1 MRGVFSDRGRLQG
14 ILDFEAA
21 LARAQARAGV
31 IPATAAVAIAGPCRA
46 ELFDIVALAQ
56 ATAMAGNSA
65 IPIVNELTRLVAAA
79 DPIAAHY
86 VHWGA
91 TSQDA
96 MDTGLVLQLQQGLDL
111 IEADAQ
117 QLCVALMKVTAEHKE
132 TPIAGR
138 TWLQHAAPTT
148 FGLKVA
154 GWLCAVGRHIE
165 RLRTVRP
172 RDLVLQLGG
181 AAGTLATLGDA
192 AEKTTSLL
200 AEELGLRPAEMP
212 WHSHRDRLVEVAVTL
227 GLLVGSLGKM
237 ARDIALMTQSEV
249 AEVAE
254 PSAPGRG
261 GSSSMPQKR
270 NPVGCATVLAAAT
283 RVPALVSVLLS
294 AMTQEHERGLGGWQ
308 AEWETVPEILLLT
321 SGALS
326 QMRQVMVGLRV
337 DVERMRA
344 NLDATRGLIY
354 AEAVSTALA
363 RAIGHAAAHQLVERA
378 CRDTLAKS
386 CHLQE
391 VVSSDA
397 EITEHLSAAELK
409 LLFDPLQ
416 HVRAA
421 ARLVD
426 QALVAW
432 GNISSSP
439 TEGVSCPSHPHQHVR
454 AAARLVDQALV
465 AWGNISSSPTEGV
478 SCPSQK

>member
-1 MRGVFSDRGRLQG
+1 VDESLSAQWFDPLFRADAMRRVFSDRGRLQG

-21 LARAQARAGV
+21 LARTRARAGLV
-31 IPATAAVAIAGPCRA
+31 PAAAAVAIAGQCRA
-46 ELFDIVALAQ
+46 ELFDIAALSQ

-65 IPIVNELTRLVAAA
+65 IPIINELTRLVAAA
-79 DPIAAHY
+79 YPAAAGY

-96 MDTGLVLQLQQGLDL
+96 MDTGLVLQLRQGLDL
-111 IEADAQ
+111 IEADAR
-117 QLCVALMKVTAEHKE
+117 QLCASLAKVAAQHKE

-154 GWLCAVGRHIE
+154 GWVCAVARHIE
-165 RLRTVRP
+165 RIRAVRP
-172 RDLVLQLGG
+172 RALVLQLGG
-181 AAGTLATLGDA
+181 AAGTLAALGSDA
-192 AEKTTSLL
+192 GKTVSLL
-200 AEELGLRPAEMP
+200 AEELQLRPAEMP
-212 WHSHRDRLVEVAVTL
+212 WHAHRDRLVEVAVTL

-237 ARDIALMTQSEV
+237 ARDIALMTQSEI

-283 RVPALVSVLLS
+283 RIPALVSVLLS

-308 AEWETVPEILLLT
+308 AEWETVPEVFLLT

-326 QMRQVMVGLRV
+326 QMRQVMTGLRV
-337 DVERMRA
+337 DSERMRA

-354 AEAVSTALA
+354 AESVSTALA
-363 RAIGHAAAHQLVERA
+363 RAIGHAAAHQLIERA
-378 CRDTLAKS
+378 CRHALETS
-386 CHLQE
+386 RHLQE
-391 VVSSDA
+391 VVAGDA
-397 EITEHLSAAELK
+397 EITEHLSSAELK
-409 LLFDPLQ
+409 SLFEPQQ
-416 HVRAA
+416 HIRAA

-426 QALVAW
+426 RAL
-432 GNISSSP
+432 
-439 TEGVSCPSHPHQHVR
+439 
-454 AAARLVDQALV
+454 AAAAGCLVK
-465 AWGNISSSPTEGV
+465 E
-478 SCPSQK
+478 

>member
-1 MRGVFSDRGRLQG
+1 VDESLSEQWFDPLFRAEPMRRVFSDRGRLQG

-21 LARAQARAGV
+21 LARALARAGIV
-31 IPATAAVAIAGPCRA
+31 PAAAAEAIAGQCRA
-46 ELFDIVALAQ
+46 EFFDVGALSQ
-56 ATAMAGNSA
+56 ATALAGNPA
-65 IPIVNELTRLVAAA
+65 IPIINELTRLVAAA
-79 DPIAAHY
+79 NPAAASH

-96 MDTGLVLQLQQGLDL
+96 MDTGLVLQIRQGLDL
-111 IEADAQ
+111 IEADAR
-117 QLCVALMKVTAEHKE
+117 QLCTALAKAAAEHKE

-154 GWLCAVGRHIE
+154 GWLCAVARHLE
-165 RLRTVRP
+165 RLREVRP
-172 RDLVLQLGG
+172 RALALQFGG
-181 AAGTLATLGDA
+181 AVGTLAALGDHA
-192 AEKTTSLL
+192 LTTTSLL

-212 WHSHRDRLVEVAVTL
+212 WHAHRDRLVEVALTL

-237 ARDIALMTQSEV
+237 ARDLALMTQSEV

-270 NPVGCATVLAAAT
+270 NPVGCATVLATAT
-283 RVPALVSVLLS
+283 RIPALVLVLLS
-294 AMTQEHERGLGGWQ
+294 AMPQEHERGLGGWQ
-308 AEWETVPEILLLT
+308 AEWETLPEILLLT

-326 QMRQVMVGLRV
+326 QMRQVMTGLRV
-337 DVERMRA
+337 DAERMRE

-363 RAIGHAAAHQLVERA
+363 RAIGHAAAHDLIERA
-378 CRDTLAKS
+378 CRQALDDRR
-386 CHLQE
+386 HLQE
-391 VVSSDA
+391 VVLGDS
-397 EITEHLSAAELK
+397 EITRHLSAAELQA
-409 LLFDPLQ
+409 LFDPQQ

-426 QALVAW
+426 QALEAVRDSIA
-432 GNISSSP
+432 SSP
-439 TEGVSCPSHPHQHVR
+439 AEGR
-454 AAARLVDQALV
+454 
-465 AWGNISSSPTEGV
+465 
-478 SCPSQK
+478 

>member
-1 MRGVFSDRGRLQG
+1 VDESLSAQWFDPLFRADAMRRVFSDRGRLQG

-21 LARAQARAGV
+21 LARAQAGAGLV
-31 IPATAAVAIAGPCRA
+31 PAAVALAIAGQCRA
-46 ELFDIVALAQ
+46 EFFDSAALSQ
-56 ATAMAGNSA
+56 ATAIAGNSA
-65 IPIVNELTRLVAAA
+65 IPIINELTLLVAATN
-79 DPIAAHY
+79 PAAAKY

-96 MDTGLVLQLQQGLDL
+96 MDTGLVLQLRQGLDL
-111 IEADAQ
+111 IEADSR
-117 QLCVALMKVTAEHKE
+117 QLCAALAKAASEHKE

-154 GWLCAVGRHIE
+154 GWLCAVARHLE
-165 RLRTVRP
+165 RLLAVRP
-172 RDLVLQLGG
+172 RALALQFGG
-181 AAGTLATLGDA
+181 AAGTLAALGDH
-192 AEKTTSLL
+192 AEKTTALV
-200 AEELGLRPAEMP
+200 AEELELRPAEMP
-212 WHSHRDRLVEVAVTL
+212 WHTHRDRLVEVAVTL

-270 NPVGCATVLAAAT
+270 NPLGCATVLAAAT
-283 RVPALVSVLLS
+283 RIPALVSVLLS

-308 AEWETVPEILLLT
+308 AEWESVPEILLLT

-326 QMRQVMVGLRV
+326 NMRQVIVGLRV
-337 DVERMRA
+337 DSQRMRA

-354 AEAVSTALA
+354 AGAVSTALA
-363 RAIGHAAAHQLVERA
+363 RAIGHATAHQLVERA
-378 CRDTLAKS
+378 CRRALEERRP
-386 CHLQE
+386 LQE
-391 VVSSDA
+391 VVLGDA
-397 EITEHLSAAELK
+397 EITEHLAAAELQS
-409 LLFDPLQ
+409 LFDPRP

-426 QALVAW
+426 QAL
-432 GNISSSP
+432 
-439 TEGVSCPSHPHQHVR
+439 
-454 AAARLVDQALV
+454 AAAS
-465 AWGNISSSPTEGV
+465 GYISGSPGEGA
-478 SCPSQK
+478 PRPLQN

>member
-1 MRGVFSDRGRLQG
+1 VDESLSAQWFDPLFRADAMRRVFSDHGRLQS

-31 IPATAAVAIAGPCRA
+31 IPATAAVTIAGQCRA
-46 ELFDIVALAQ
+46 ELFDIVALSQ
-56 ATAMAGNSA
+56 ATAIAGNSA
-65 IPIVNELTRLVAAA
+65 IPIINELTRLVAAA
-79 DPIAAHY
+79 DTVAANY

-96 MDTGLVLQLQQGLDL
+96 MDTGLVLQLRQGLDL

-117 QLCVALMKVTAEHKE
+117 QLCAVLVKIAAEHKE

-154 GWLCAVGRHIE
+154 GWLCAVARHIE
-165 RLRTVRP
+165 RVRAVRP
-172 RDLVLQLGG
+172 RALVLQLGG
-181 AAGTLATLGDA
+181 AAGTLAALGDD
-192 AEKTTSLL
+192 AEKTASLL
-200 AEELGLRPAEMP
+200 AEEVRLRPAEMP
-212 WHSHRDRLVEVAVTL
+212 WHAHRDRLVEVAVTL

-254 PSAPGRG
+254 PSAPGLG

-283 RVPALVSVLLS
+283 RLPALVSALLS

-308 AEWETVPEILLLT
+308 AEWETLPEIFLLS

-326 QMRQVMVGLRV
+326 QIRQVIAGLRV
-337 DVERMRA
+337 DAERMRA
-344 NLDATRGLIY
+344 NLEATGGLIY

-363 RAIGHAAAHQLVERA
+363 RTIGHAAAHKLVENA
-378 CRDTLAKS
+378 CRNALEQS
-386 CHLQE
+386 RHLHE
-391 VVSSDA
+391 VVLGDA

-409 LLFDPLQ
+409 SLFDPQ
-416 HVRAA
+416 RHVRAA

-426 QALVAW
+426 VVLAAASS
-432 GNISSSP
+432 NISAL
-439 TEGVSCPSHPHQHVR
+439 PS
-454 AAARLVDQALV
+454 
-465 AWGNISSSPTEGV
+465 EGV

>member
-1 MRGVFSDRGRLQG
+1 VDESLSAQWFEPLFRADAMSRLFSDRGRLQG

-21 LARAQARAGV
+21 LARVEARVGI
-31 IPATAAVAIAGPCRA
+31 IPAEAAAAIATQCRA
-46 ELFDIVALAQ
+46 ELFDIAALSH
-56 ATAMAGNSA
+56 ATAIAGNSA
-65 IPIVNELTRLVAAA
+65 IPVVNELTRLVAAA
-79 DPIAAHY
+79 DSVAANY

-96 MDTGLVLQLQQGLDL
+96 MDTGLVLQLRQGLDL
-111 IEADAQ
+111 IEEDVQ
-117 QLCVALMKVTAEHKE
+117 QLCADLAGLAAEHRE

-154 GWLCAVGRHIE
+154 GWLGAAARHLE
-165 RLRTVRP
+165 RVR
-172 RDLVLQLGG
+172 RVRARALVLQFGG
-181 AAGTLATLGDA
+181 AAGTLAALGRH
-192 AEKTTSLL
+192 AEKTALLL
-200 AEELGLRPAEMP
+200 AEELRLRPAELP
-212 WHSHRDRLVEVAVTL
+212 WHAHRDGLAEVAVTL

-254 PSAPGRG
+254 PSPPGRG

-283 RVPALVSVLLS
+283 RIPALVSVLLS

-308 AEWETVPEILLLT
+308 AEWETVPEVFLLS

-326 QMRQVMVGLRV
+326 QSRQVIAGLRV
-337 DVERMRA
+337 DAERMRA

-363 RAIGHAAAHQLVERA
+363 PIVGHAAAHKLVERA
-378 CRDTLAKS
+378 CRQAADQGR
-386 CHLQE
+386 HLRE
-391 VVSSDA
+391 VALDDA
-397 EITEHLSAAELK
+397 EIAGHLSAAELK
-409 LLFDPLQ
+409 SLFDLRP
-416 HVRAA
+416 HVQAA

-426 QALVAW
+426 QALASASAM
-432 GNISSSP
+432 ISSLPGGSEP
-439 TEGVSCPSHPHQHVR
+439 
-454 AAARLVDQALV
+454 
-465 AWGNISSSPTEGV
+465 
-478 SCPSQK
+478 CPSQK

>member
-1 MRGVFSDRGRLQG
+1 VDESLSAQWFDPLFRADAMRRVFTDRGRLQG

-21 LARAQARAGV
+21 LARAQARSGV
-31 IPATAAVAIAGPCRA
+31 VPATAAAAIAGKCRA
-46 ELFDIVALAQ
+46 ELFDIAALSQ
-56 ATAMAGNSA
+56 ATAVAGNSA
-65 IPIVNELTRLVAAA
+65 IPVINELTRLVAAA
-79 DPIAAHY
+79 NPAAAGY

-96 MDTGLVLQLQQGLDL
+96 MDTGLVLQLRQGLDL
-111 IEADAQ
+111 IEADAL
-117 QLCVALMKVTAEHKE
+117 QLCAALAKATAEHKE

-154 GWLCAVGRHIE
+154 GWLCAVARHLE
-165 RLRTVRP
+165 RIRAVRTRA
-172 RDLVLQLGG
+172 LVLQLGG
-181 AAGTLATLGDA
+181 AAGTLAAIGED

-200 AEELGLRPAEMP
+200 AEELGLAPAEMP
-212 WHSHRDRLVEVAVTL
+212 WHAHRDRLVEVAVTL
-227 GLLVGSLGKM
+227 GLLVGTLGKM

-283 RVPALVSVLLS
+283 RISALVAVLLS

-308 AEWETVPEILLLT
+308 AEWETLPEVLLLT

-326 QMRQVMVGLRV
+326 QMRQVMEGLRV
-337 DVERMRA
+337 DAERMRA

-354 AEAVSTALA
+354 AEAVSTVLA

-378 CRDTLAKS
+378 CRDALARNR
-386 CHLQE
+386 HLQE
-391 VVSSDA
+391 VVSGDA
-397 EITEHLSAAELK
+397 EITGHLSAAELK
-409 LLFDPLQ
+409 SLFDPNQ

-426 QALVAW
+426 RALAATW
-432 GNISSSP
+432 GNISSSL
-439 TEGVSCPSHPHQHVR
+439 TEGV
-454 AAARLVDQALV
+454 A
-465 AWGNISSSPTEGV
+465 
-478 SCPSQK
+478 CPSQK